1 MPILPLLLF
10 YLNPLSIQ
18 PPFLAVS
25 DCPASDSSYAKLRN
39 IRVIF
44 LLGADCPISRQYLPF
59 IQEIRN
65 TRQAKGLRKVSLVFC
80 NGPTHGHRRIVRA
93 FMKESGLDMPWRT
106 DPGNRFAHRIEAR
119 VVPEVRVFQSGE
131 MVYSGAID
139 NMFAGLGQRRA
150 LTTEHYLLD
159 ALEACRMGRLP
170 TQATRPAYGCLVE

>member
-1 MPILPLLLF
+1 MPILPLLFLC
-10 YLNPLSIQ
+10 LNTLSFQ
-18 PPFLAVS
+18 PRSLAVS
-25 DCPASDSSYAKLRN
+25 ASTGSDSSYETLRKV
-39 IRVIF
+39 RVVF

-80 NGPTHGHRRIVRA
+80 NGPAHGHRRIVRA
-93 FMKESGLDMPWRT
+93 FMKEFGLDMPWRT

-159 ALEACRMGRLP
+159 ALEACRMGHLP
-170 TQATRPAYGCLVE
+170 TQAIRPAYGCLVE